1 MTAPSPADKIVDISA
16 RLNGGRGVT
25 DHNQL
30 LATLKTRAFRYL
42 GGVVAGVLEKA
53 DDTLFDFVQRADGS
67 LGQQEYFDAMREL
80 RRQRAVVEKRFHEHL
95 SDAFAALE
103 RHAPIQIHFEHSS
116 GHSGELSLVSEE
128 QLEEQL
134 GSSQV
139 ASALSR
145 QFRPLLEQINHRLGV
160 LSQVSDLSDHSNPV
174 GPAHLAQ
181 AFRLGLQGCEIT
193 IRARVLLL
201 KLYERETMR
210 ALPVFYNEINR
221 AMVEAGI
228 APNIRPTYA
237 RVPNAPAPQGSTPA
251 SPAAPP
257 HGTEPEAYPAGAPS
271 GAYQEAPRYVRTP
284 ETAAEQ
290 TIFASLHELL
300 SGYRRSQHARSGFSA
315 EALRQ
320 LDAPDDEAGAER
332 SASLDEGDGRAINA
346 EEMLSVLTMFQNEM
360 PDSLADAVADPNASI
375 TQYLKQE
382 VLKGAE
388 KLGLGDGAR
397 ITPADE
403 DAIDLVGMLFDVM
416 LEERDFDPNSRKM
429 MGRLIM
435 PFVKVAMLDRRMFL
449 QKTHPARRLLN
460 SLAEAS
466 EGNAGETPQ
475 EREMMSRVD
484 RTIDRLITEFN
495 EDIAIF
501 ETLEQEFR
509 EFIEQHR
516 KRVALAERRTAEAQ
530 RGKERLEH
538 ARSQAMDE
546 LRAVLGRYPDLP
558 APIEAFLRRYWTHH
572 LTLCALREEGGD
584 RTKYALAVAAGE
596 GLAALGM
603 LNAPAPERLRH
614 LQAMRPRLEPVLV
627 SAGCVGSAADD
638 VMASLAMALEHGGQQ
653 MPEEVSE
660 AIVALARNAPSAEA
674 LPAEAAVSSDA
685 AEEEPAEQLEFDE
698 ADVERIR
705 KLEVGRWIQFTEAD
719 GTAQPAKLSW
729 ISPISNRMLFVNR
742 RGMRYCVASPE
753 ELAAMMGQGKVNIR
767 QSDTAFE
774 HAMAQVLGKL
784 RSTPKPG
791 E

>member
-95 SDAFAALE
+95 LDAFAALE
-103 RHAPIQIHFEHSS
+103 RRAPMQMHFEHST

-139 ASALSR
+139 ASALAR
-145 QFRPLLEQINHRLGV
+145 QFRPLLEQINYRMGV
-160 LSQVSDLSDHSNPV
+160 LSQVPDLNDHGNPI
-174 GPAHLAQ
+174 GPSHLAQ

-210 ALPVFYNEINR
+210 ALPSFYNEVNR
-221 AMVEAGI
+221 AMVDAGI

-237 RVPNAPAPQGSTPA
+237 RVPNAAPQGSTPA
-251 SPAAPP
+251 ASPAAS
-257 HGTEPEAYPAGAPS
+257 HGAEPEAYPPGASS

-290 TIFASLHELL
+290 SIFASLHELL
-300 SGYRRSQHARSGFSA
+300 SGYRRSQHARSGFSD
-315 EALRQ
+315 EALHQ
-320 LDAPDDEAGAER
+320 FDAHDGEKGEEP
-332 SASLDEGDGRAINA
+332 SASGNEDDGRTINA
-346 EEMLSVLTMFQNEM
+346 EEMLSVLSMYQNEM

-416 LEERDFDPNSRKM
+416 LEERDFDSNSRKM

-484 RTIDRLITEFN
+484 RTIDRLIAEFN

-603 LNAPAPERLRH
+603 LNASAPERLRH

-653 MPEEVSE
+653 MPGEVSE
-660 AIVALARNAPSAEA
+660 AIVALARNAPNAEA
-674 LPAEAAVSSDA
+674 LPIETAAPSDA
-685 AEEEPAEQLEFDE
+685 AEEDPAEQLEFDE

-729 ISPISNRMLFVNR
+729 ISPISSRMLFVNR
-742 RGMRYCVASPE
+742 RGMRYCVVSPE

-784 RSTPKPG
+784 RSTPKPD

>member
-1 MTAPSPADKIVDISA
+1 MTDQ
-16 RLNGGRGVT
+16 
-25 DHNQL
+25 NQL
-30 LATLKTRAFRYL
+30 LSTLKTRALRFL
-42 GGVVAGVLEKA
+42 GGVVSGVLEKA

-95 SDAFAALE
+95 VDAFAALE
-103 RHAPIQIHFEHSS
+103 RRAPMQIHFEHSTD
-116 GHSGELSLVSEE
+116 HSGELSLVSEE

-139 ASALSR
+139 AGALGR
-145 QFRPLLEQINHRLGV
+145 QFRPLLEQINHRMGV
-160 LSQVSDLSDHSNPV
+160 LSQVSDLNDHGNPV
-174 GPAHLAQ
+174 GPSHLAQ

-201 KLYERETMR
+201 KLYEREMMR
-210 ALPVFYNEINR
+210 ALPAYYNEVNR
-221 AMVEAGI
+221 ALVDAGI
-228 APNIRPTYA
+228 APNIRPSYA
-237 RVPNAPAPQGSTPA
+237 RVPSAPAPQGSAPT
-251 SPAAPP
+251 SSSAPP
-257 HGTEPEAYPAGAPS
+257 QGAEAGGYQSDG
-271 GAYQEAPRYVRTP
+271 YQEAPRYVRTP
-284 ETAAEQ
+284 ETPAEQ
-290 TIFASLHELL
+290 NIFASLHELL
-300 SGYRRSQHARSGFSA
+300 SGYRRSQHGRSGFSA

-320 LDAPDDEAGAER
+320 FDAPDGDRQRDG
-332 SASLDEGDGRAINA
+332 SASEDDGDVHTINP
-346 EEMLSVLTMFQNEM
+346 EEMLSVLTMYQNEM
-360 PDSLADAVADPNASI
+360 PPSLADAVADPNASI

-416 LEERDFDPNSRKM
+416 LEERDFDSNSRRM

-484 RTIDRLITEFN
+484 RTIDRLIAEFN

-546 LRAVLGRYPDLP
+546 LRAVLGRYPDMP

-603 LNAPAPERLRH
+603 MNAPGPERLRH

-627 SAGCVGSAADD
+627 SAGCVGTAADD
-638 VMASLAMALEHGGQQ
+638 VMASLAMALEHGDQQ
-653 MPEEVSE
+653 TPDDVSE

-674 LPAEAAVSSDA
+674 LPAEASPSSEE
-685 AEEEPAEQLEFDE
+685 AEEEPAQKLEFDE

-719 GTAQPAKLSW
+719 GTVQPAKLSW

-742 RGMRYCVASPE
+742 RGMRYCVVSPE

-767 QSDTAFE
+767 QNDTAFE

-784 RSTPKPG
+784 RSTPKP
-791 E
+791 EE